1 MLMLILIT
9 SSIATIIALFSL
21 IVSIVEHNFK
31 WAVIWTLCLGFNVIC
46 LVSTLDNLDKLYSQ
60 TNNVETSK
68 QNAKDV
74 DEWKTNNVE
83 MSKPN
88 AKDVYEGKTTL
99 RIVYEDSIPVDTI
112 VVFKKDFR

>member
-1 MLMLILIT
+1 M
-9 SSIATIIALFSL
+9 S
-21 IVSIVEHNFK
+21 VEHNFK

-60 TNNVETSK
+60 
-68 QNAKDV
+68 
-74 DEWKTNNVE
+74 TNNVE